1 MRVMGLDY
9 GSKTVGVA
17 LSDELLMTAQPKE
30 TIWRDRE
37 GKIRKTLVRIEE
49 LILEYD
55 VRLIVLGLPL
65 NMDDS
70 IGERAEAALDF
81 KERLE
86 RRTSVPV
93 VMSDERLTTVE
104 ADEML
109 SRMET
114 PPQHRK
120 QYLDQIAASVILQE
134 YMENHRKELVQI
146 GGKEEYNESIENSK
160 NSKNE

>member
-109 SRMET
+109 SRME
-114 PPQHRK
+114 
-120 QYLDQIAASVILQE
+120 
-134 YMENHRKELVQI
+134 NHRKELVQI
-146 GGKEEYNESIENSK
+146 GGKEEYNESTESCK
-160 NSKNE
+160 GSKNE

>member
-109 SRMET
+109 SRMEI

-120 QYLDQIAASVILQE
+120 QYLDQIGSSGLLRE
-134 YMENHRKELVQI
+134 YMENQRKELVHI
-146 GGKEEYNESIENSK
+146 GGKEEYNESSK

>member
-70 IGERAEAALDF
+70 ALDF

-109 SRMET
+109 SRMEI

-146 GGKEEYNESIENSK
+146 GGKEEYNENIES
-160 NSKNE
+160 SKNE

>member
-109 SRMET
+109 SRMEI

-120 QYLDQIAASVILQE
+120 QYLD
-134 YMENHRKELVQI
+134 
-146 GGKEEYNESIENSK
+146 
-160 NSKNE
+160 